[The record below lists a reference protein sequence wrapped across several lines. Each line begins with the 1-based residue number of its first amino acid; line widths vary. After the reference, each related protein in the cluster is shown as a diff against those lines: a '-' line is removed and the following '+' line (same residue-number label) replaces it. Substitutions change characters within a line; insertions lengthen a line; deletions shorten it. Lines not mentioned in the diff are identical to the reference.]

1 MTAWFFS
8 GDLVLLATSPGIRGV
23 TSPKNTT
30 IKQSPHRFVFC
41 GHDGRGLAMTPT
53 RTLFCVLQG
62 IFQIGAST
70 ATSGYPCGDRSDIV
84 GVYTLRPDHP
94 VDQMTTLLFSRDLA
108 LLATPPGSRGVTS
121 PETTN
126 IQEARHPVRILWGI
140 FQIGASTATSGY
152 TCGDRSDIVGVYQL
166 RPDYTVDQMTAWLFS
181 GDLTLL
187 ATPPGSRD
195 VMSPK
200 NTIIKEAPH
209 RRGVTSPESTTIKEA
224 PHRFEFCGHD
234 GRGLA
239 ITLKRTLFCV
249 LQGIFQIGVS
259 TATSAYTCG
268 DRRDIVGVYQ
278 LRPDY
283 TVDQMTALLY
293 SRDLALLSTPPGSRG
308 VTSPETT
315 NIQEAL
321 HRFVFS
327 GHDGRGLAMT
337 PTRTLF
343 CVLYGIFQI
352 GVSTATSAYTCG
364 DRSDIVGVYTL
375 RPDHTVDQMTA
386 WLFSGGLLLLATPPG
401 SRGVTSPKNTT
412 IKQSPHRFV
421 FCGHDGRG
429 LAMTPTRTLFCV
441 LQGIFQ
447 IGAST
452 AASGYPCGDR
462 SNIVGVYQLR
472 PDYTVDQMT
481 AWLFSG
487 DLTLLATPPGSR
499 DVTSA
504 KNTIIKKAPHRF
516 VLCRHDGR
524 GLAITLT
531 RTLFCVLQ
539 SIFQIGAST
548 ATSAYTCGDRSD
560 IVGVYQLLPDYTVD
574 QMTAWLFSGD
584 LTLLAT
590 PPGSRDVTSPKNT
603 IIKEAPHRF
612 VLCRHDGRGL
622 AITLTRTLFCVLQSI
637 FQIGAST
644 ATSAYTCG
652 DRSDIVG
659 VYQLRPDYTVDQMTA
674 LLYSRDLAL
683 LATSPGSRGVTS
695 PETTNIQDALHRF
708 VFSGYDGRGLAMTP
722 TRTLFC
728 VLQGIFQIG
737 VSTATS
743 AYTCGYRSDIV
754 GVYQLRPDYAV
765 DQMTALLFS
774 WDLALLATSPG
785 SRGVTSPETTNIQ
798 DALHRFVFSGYD
810 GRGLAMT
817 PTRTLFCVLQGIFQI
832 GVSTATSAYTCG
844 YRSDIVGVYQLRPDY
859 AVDQMTALLFSWD
872 LALLATPPGSRGVTS
887 LETTNI
893 QEARHR
899 FVFCGHDGR
908 GLAMTPTRTLFCV
921 LQGIFLIGASTAT
934 SAYTYW
940 DRSDIVGVYQLRPE
954 LQFTR

>member
-84 GVYTLRPDHP
+84 GVYTLRPDNP

-108 LLATPPGSRGVTS
+108 LLATPSGSRGVTS

-166 RPDYTVDQMTAWLFS
+166 R
-181 GDLTLL
+181 
-187 ATPPGSRD
+187 
-195 VMSPK
+195 
-200 NTIIKEAPH
+200 
-209 RRGVTSPESTTIKEA
+209 
-224 PHRFEFCGHD
+224 
-234 GRGLA
+234 
-239 ITLKRTLFCV
+239 
-249 LQGIFQIGVS
+249 
-259 TATSAYTCG
+259 
-268 DRRDIVGVYQ
+268 
-278 LRPDY
+278 
-283 TVDQMTALLY
+283 
-293 SRDLALLSTPPGSRG
+293 
-308 VTSPETT
+308 
-315 NIQEAL
+315 
-321 HRFVFS
+321 
-327 GHDGRGLAMT
+327 
-337 PTRTLF
+337 
-343 CVLYGIFQI
+343 
-352 GVSTATSAYTCG
+352 
-364 DRSDIVGVYTL
+364 
-375 RPDHTVDQMTA
+375 
-386 WLFSGGLLLLATPPG
+386 
-401 SRGVTSPKNTT
+401 
-412 IKQSPHRFV
+412 
-421 FCGHDGRG
+421 
-429 LAMTPTRTLFCV
+429 
-441 LQGIFQ
+441 
-447 IGAST
+447 
-452 AASGYPCGDR
+452 
-462 SNIVGVYQLR
+462 
-472 PDYTVDQMT
+472 
-481 AWLFSG
+481 
-487 DLTLLATPPGSR
+487 
-499 DVTSA
+499 
-504 KNTIIKKAPHRF
+504 
-516 VLCRHDGR
+516 
-524 GLAITLT
+524 
-531 RTLFCVLQ
+531 
-539 SIFQIGAST
+539 
-548 ATSAYTCGDRSD
+548 
-560 IVGVYQLLPDYTVD
+560 PDYTVD

-683 LATSPGSRGVTS
+683 LATPPGSRGVTS
-695 PETTNIQDALHRF
+695 PETTNIQEALHRF

-754 GVYQLRPDYAV
+754 GVYQLRPDYIV
-765 DQMTALLFS
+765 DQMTALLYS
-774 WDLALLATSPG
+774 RDLAFLATLPG
-785 SRGVTSPETTNIQ
+785 SHGVTSPETTNIQ
-798 DALHRFVFSGYD
+798 
-810 GRGLAMT
+810 
-817 PTRTLFCVLQGIFQI
+817 
-832 GVSTATSAYTCG
+832 
-844 YRSDIVGVYQLRPDY
+844 
-859 AVDQMTALLFSWD
+859 
-872 LALLATPPGSRGVTS
+872 
-887 LETTNI
+887 
-893 QEARHR
+893 EAPHR

-908 GLAMTPTRTLFCV
+908 GLAITLTRNLFCV
-921 LQGIFLIGASTAT
+921 LQGIFLIGATTAT
-934 SAYTYW
+934 SDYTCG
-940 DRSDIVGVYQLRPE
+940 DRSDIVGVYTLRPDHTVDQMTTVLFSRDFPLLATPRGSRGVTSSE
-954 LQFTR
+954 TTNI